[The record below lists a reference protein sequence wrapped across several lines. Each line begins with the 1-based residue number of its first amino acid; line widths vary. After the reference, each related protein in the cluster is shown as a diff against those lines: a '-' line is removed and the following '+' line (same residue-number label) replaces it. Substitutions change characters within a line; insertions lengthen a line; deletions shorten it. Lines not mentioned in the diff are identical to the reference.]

1 MIESLLHQRIRVVMK
16 RPGPPRDAPFRCS
29 DCLSRAAGIF
39 RELDRGGLDELDR
52 ARVSRRM
59 TKGDRLYSQG
69 DLSGGF
75 YCLRVG
81 RLKVFRTRP
90 HGQEYI
96 LRIVE
101 PGQVLGLETL
111 ASDRIATSS
120 AEMVEDGIVCRT
132 DRDFV
137 LDLVKRDPSTAA
149 RVIETLAEQLGAS
162 DDQRFAMA
170 SLSVRERTA
179 RLLALFVQSHG
190 KPDRNGLV
198 LRLPVTRQTLAQLVA
213 AAPETVM
220 RTLQKLRD
228 EKIIQGRGKT
238 LHVPD
243 LDRLLDAA
251 GLGPKGQH
259 SPDD

>member
-1 MIESLLHQRIRVVMK
+1 MK
-16 RPGPPRDAPFRCS
+16 PPSPPGNDPFRCAE
-29 DCLSRAAGIF
+29 CLSRAAGIF
-39 RELDRGGLDELDR
+39 RELDCGGLVELDR

-59 TKGDRLYSQG
+59 TKGDRLFSQG
-69 DLSGGF
+69 DRSDGL
-75 YCLRVG
+75 YCVRAG
-81 RLKVFRTRP
+81 RLKVFRTAP
-90 HGQEYI
+90 DGQEYI

-132 DRDFV
+132 DRSVV
-137 LDLVKRDPSTAA
+137 LELVKSDPSTAA

-190 KPDRNGLV
+190 RPDRNGMV
-198 LRLPVTRQTLAQLVA
+198 LTLPVTRQTLAQLVG

-220 RTLQKLRD
+220 RTLQKFRD
-228 EKIIQGRGKT
+228 EKIIHGRGKT

-251 GLGPKGQH
+251 GLGPQTPP
-259 SPDD
+259 SADD